1 MLEIYNLKGDE
12 YLYHYTSEYIVS
24 EKICSEDL
32 LQIGNIKNTNDPKEK
47 NIPSIKL
54 EYYVNALQCEFESIM
69 ESIYEEL
76 KKYKIVCF
84 CKDAII
90 DNRPVRGYSKP
101 RMWAQYANKH
111 RGCCLVLSRVEFEK
125 TLAESNLEYFLGK
138 DISYNNY
145 LEKPSFI
152 LKDDKNIEEKIKV
165 FVRDNIDW
173 FLFSKNVDWQSEN
186 EKRYIV
192 YSNNEKEFINIRKS
206 LVAIVF
212 GSETPYHNF
221 KGIIEHFDSIETT
234 RLHWSNGIPS
244 YTSIYLSYEDY
255 LYKQLGF
262 KFLPYLNNI
271 VEPELYEID
280 ENIPFLID
288 IIKEN
293 KLVSEEEIKFI
304 DKVYNCISMKD
315 KYSIGIVYEL
325 LENIKKYQKRKF

>member
-1 MLEIYNLKGDE
+1 MLEFSDLNGDE

-24 EKICSEDL
+24 EKICSNDL

-47 NIPSIKL
+47 NIPSIRL
-54 EYYVNALQCEFESIM
+54 EYFVSALQCEFESIM

-90 DNRPVRGYSKP
+90 DSRLVRGYNKP

-125 TLAESNLEYFLGK
+125 TLAECNLEYFIGK

-145 LEKPSFI
+145 IEKPSFI
-152 LKDDKNIEEKIKV
+152 LDDNQNIEEKIKI
-165 FVRDNIDW
+165 FVRENIDW
-173 FLFSKNVDWQSEN
+173 FLFSKNIDWQSEN

-192 YSNNEKEFINIRKS
+192 YSDNEKEFVNISNS
-206 LVAIVF
+206 LIAIVF

-221 KGIIEHFDSIETT
+221 KGIIEHFDYIETT

-244 YTSIYLSYEDY
+244 YTSIYSSYEDY

-262 KFLPYLNNI
+262 KFLPYLNHI

-280 ENIPFLID
+280 ENIPYLIN
-288 IIKEN
+288 IIKTN
-293 KLVSEEEIKFI
+293 KIVSEEEIEFI
-304 DKVYNCISMKD
+304 DRVNNCINKKD
-315 KYSIGIVYEL
+315 NDGIGIVYEL
-325 LENIKKYQKRKF
+325 LEKIKKYHK